1 MLVEEYKHTYSTR
14 SLQKKIILLE
24 CIAFKALHQPR
35 PSTDPSSQVLESSH
49 KGTLTFLSPFPV
61 LSCFHP
67 FDKLDPLLGIPS
79 HLSKIL
85 TSASSLRLK
94 ALWSDVSR
102 RIIPFLHGPW
112 HSAHPFIKK
121 HYPIFKL
128 STYPSKPTV
137 SRLLKTAIIFSCVEQ
152 RRKTICSAHPKGTSS
167 CHC

>member
-1 MLVEEYKHTYSTR
+1 MCWRIQTYTLNPQPPEENHTPWMHSIQG
-14 SLQKKIILLE
+14 SSPAPPFHWPFL
-24 CIAFKALHQPR
+24 
-35 PSTDPSSQVLESSH
+35 PSSRVQSQGNAHISLTISC
-49 KGTLTFLSPFPV
+49 TFLLPS
-61 LSCFHP
+61 LWH
-67 FDKLDPLLGIPS
+67 KLDPLLGIPS

-102 RIIPFLHGPW
+102 RIIPFLHGPL

-121 HYPIFKL
+121 HYPIFKF

-137 SRLLKTAIIFSCVEQ
+137 SRSLKTAIIFSCEEQ
-152 RRKTICSAHPKGTSS
+152 RRKTICSAHPKGTTS